1 MITNAFSWL
10 ESYKDQLG
18 ILIQLGLLAA
28 TAMLIRIGWLQA
40 KAAIAQADA
49 AKAQSLAAA
58 AQSDMAKGQLD
69 LSAKQLYASLNAS
82 DAATHPVLRVWPKEE
97 NSYVISRHID
107 IVIRNLGLGPALDM
121 EAYYG
126 DNSSDA
132 AGLYGEFLGTN
143 GYAIDSFD
151 FEQIKANCLTV
162 RYSSAHGSRY
172 ETTLWFNSEVGY
184 LQQHKRIKSAFEEVF
199 PKQAI

>member
-10 ESYKDQLG
+10 ESYKDQFS

-28 TAMLIRIGWLQA
+28 TAILIRIGWLQA
-40 KAAIAQADA
+40 KAAVAQADA

-82 DAATHPVLRVWPKEE
+82 NAATHPVLRVWPKEE
-97 NSYVISRHID
+97 NSYVTSQHID

-121 EAYYG
+121 ETYYG
-126 DNSSDA
+126 ANPSDA
-132 AGLYGEFLGTN
+132 AGLYGDFLGIE
-143 GYAIDSFD
+143 GYATEFFD
-151 FEQIKANCLTV
+151 FERIKADCLTV

-184 LQQHKRIKSAFEEVF
+184 MRQHKRIKSAFEELF